1 MNTQIVLFEED
12 SKRLSQACL
21 RLQQDAYAR
30 AVFLLDKDGQL
41 LASEGETEGL
51 DITSLAS
58 LTAGNIAAT
67 GGLAK
72 LLGEKEFPVQVH
84 EGDKESIH
92 ISLIGDRLI
101 LVILFDE
108 RSSLGLIRLKLKH
121 VYQDILEVARDIFD
135 KSKEEIKSVFSEI
148 TDDDIDHFFGAD

>member
-121 VYQDILEVARDIFD
+121 VYQDILEIARDIFD
-135 KSKEEIKSVFSEI
+135 KSKEELKSVFSEI
-148 TDDDIDHFFGAD
+148 TDDDIDHFFGID

>member
-21 RLQQDAYAR
+21 RLQQEAYAR

-41 LASEGETEGL
+41 LASEGEIEGL

-121 VYQDILEVARDIFD
+121 VYQDILEIARDIFD
-135 KSKEEIKSVFSEI
+135 KSKEELKSVFSEI
-148 TDDDIDHFFGAD
+148 TDDDIDHFFGLD

>member
-1 MNTQIVLFEED
+1 MNTQTVLFEED

-21 RLQQDAYAR
+21 KLQQQAYAR

-41 LASEGETEGL
+41 LASEGEIADL
-51 DITSLAS
+51 DTTSLAS

-72 LLGEKEFPVQVH
+72 LLGEREFPVQVH
-84 EGDKESIH
+84 EGERESIH
-92 ISLIGDRLI
+92 ISLIGERLI

-121 VYQDILEVARDIFD
+121 TYNDILEISRDIFN
-135 KSKEEIKSVFSEI
+135 KSNKDVKSVFSEI
-148 TDDDIDHFFGAD
+148 TDDDIDDFFSFD

>member
-1 MNTQIVLFEED
+1 MNTQTVLFEED

-21 RLQQDAYAR
+21 KLQQEAYAR

-41 LASEGETEGL
+41 LANEGETDGL
-51 DITSLAS
+51 DVTSLAS

-121 VYQDILEVARDIFD
+121 TYQDILEIARDIFD
-135 KSKEEIKSVFSEI
+135 KSKEELKIGIF
-148 TDDDIDHFFGAD
+148 